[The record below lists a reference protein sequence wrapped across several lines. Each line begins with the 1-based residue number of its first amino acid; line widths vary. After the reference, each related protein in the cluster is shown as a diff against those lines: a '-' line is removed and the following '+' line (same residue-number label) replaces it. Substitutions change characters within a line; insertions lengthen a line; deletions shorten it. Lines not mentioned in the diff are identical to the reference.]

1 MPSLKGKGME
11 PKDNPKLNLNEINR
25 KLAKSEGREYYRSLD
40 EVAGTP
46 EFKKFLEDEFPNR
59 STLLAMDRRNFLKVM
74 GASLALAGLSG
85 CRFLP
90 QEKIKPY
97 VKAPEDIIPGKSLRY
112 ATAMVRRGEALG
124 LVVESKMGR
133 PTKIEGNDLH
143 PASLGSTDVFA
154 QAELLTLYDP
164 DRGRNVL
171 NEGQIATY
179 EEFLKAA
186 REALAT
192 SKNARIVTD
201 RIASPTLRSQLQAL
215 VKQHP
220 GAEWIEWEPFND
232 DNALEGSGL
241 VFGTYHETVYDLS
254 KADAIVSLDCS
265 LFDEGPWS
273 VRYAR
278 DFAAS
283 RKVEG
288 AEPVMNRLYVFESGV
303 TTAGLASDHRFAV
316 KSSEIAGI
324 AQQLLSAIENGSSSG
339 TFDASTISEIAADL
353 MAKKG
358 KAVVVAGLHQ
368 PAEVHALALRIN
380 NAIGASDN
388 TLHLKRTNR
397 RPLGSDAKKL
407 VAELVNGQ
415 VDWLIALSANPL
427 HTLPQASTIKEA
439 YGKIPFSASV
449 ALAEDETSAESK
461 WYVPLAHFL
470 EAWSDAEARDGT
482 VAIIQPLIKPLHD
495 AVPAHELVAS
505 LAGKPNEDY
514 EIVKGFWEAN
524 GIGDKWERALND
536 GVVPELTRGETRPV
550 PNLAT
555 RTEVRN
561 LEPFAFEVNLRPDP
575 TIDDGRYANNGWL
588 QELPKPITT
597 VTWDNTVQMSL
608 KTAEKLG
615 VENEDVVEVTVGQ
628 NKVEGPVW
636 IVPGHAD
643 DSVTLHAGY
652 GRTKCGRVGEELGFD
667 VFPLML
673 GGAIVE
679 GSVKKL
685 GKTYQIAAAQTH
697 HSMEGRDIVR
707 VGTIDDYKRDPK
719 LAPAG
724 FELPP
729 HEKTMYDHSEFD
741 NDSQQWGMSI
751 DLNTC
756 IGCNACTVACQAEN
770 NIPVVGKD
778 QVHNGREMHWIRIDN
793 YFSGKDGNFEHVVQP
808 VGCQHCEDAPCE
820 PVCPVAATVHSS
832 EGLNQMVYNRCVGT
846 RYCSNNCPYKVRR
859 FNFLNYQ
866 YNQKNF
872 DKKDDIPLLKLLNNP
887 DVTVRSRGV
896 MEKCTYCVQRINE
909 ARIEAKKQVR
919 EVKDGEIVTA
929 CQQACPTQAITFGDI
944 RDPNSKVAK
953 AKAEERNYKLLE
965 VLNTRPRTTYSARL
979 RNPNPRI
986 KA

>member
-1 MPSLKGKGME
+1 LPSVKGKGME
-11 PKDNPKLNLNEINR
+11 SKNSADLTLEEISKKLEAGNG
-25 KLAKSEGREYYRSLD
+25 KQYYRSLD

-46 EFKKFLEDEFPNR
+46 EFRKFLEDEFPNR
-59 STLLAMDRRNFLKVM
+59 STLLSMDRRQFLKVM

-90 QEKIKPY
+90 QEKIVPY

-179 EEFLKAA
+179 DEFLKAA
-186 REALAT
+186 REALAAAK
-192 SKNARIVTD
+192 SPRIVTD
-201 RIASPTLRSQLQAL
+201 RVASPTLRNQLQAL
-215 VKQHP
+215 VKAHP

-232 DNALEGSGL
+232 DSALEGSVL
-241 VFGTYHETVYDLS
+241 AFGSPYETVYDLS
-254 KADAIVSLDCS
+254 QAEAIVSLDCS

-273 VRYAR
+273 VRMAR
-278 DFAAS
+278 DFAS
-283 RKVEG
+283 GRKIEG
-288 AEPVMNRLYVFESGV
+288 SEAKMNRLYVFESGV
-303 TTAGLASDHRFAV
+303 TTAGLSADHRFTV
-316 KSSEIAGI
+316 KSSEVVDIAR
-324 AQQLLSAIENGSSSG
+324 QLVMALSDLEADGP
-339 TFDASTISEIAADL
+339 FDAATIREIAADL
-353 MAKKG
+353 IARNG
-358 KAVVVAGLHQ
+358 KAVVVAGAHQ
-368 PAEVHALALRIN
+368 PAELHAIACHIN
-380 NAIGASDN
+380 HAIGAIGRAVQYRPTDRKP
-388 TLHLKRTNR
+388 LRT
-397 RPLGSDAKKL
+397 GATKL
-407 VAELVNGQ
+407 AAELAGGR
-415 VDWLIALSANPL
+415 VDWMLTISANPL
-427 HTLPQASTIKEA
+427 STLPQADGLKEA
-439 YGKIPFSASV
+439 YKKVPFTAV
-449 ALAEDETSAESK
+449 AALYEDETAAESK

-482 VAIIQPLIKPLHD
+482 ASIIQPLILPLHN
-495 AVPAHELVAS
+495 AVPVHELVAS
-505 LAGKPNEDY
+505 ISGKPQPAYD
-514 EIVKGFWEAN
+514 IVKGFWVAKGAGEKWEKALHDGVISPAKPTEAPKPVG
-524 GIGDKWERALND
+524 GIGPA
-536 GVVPELTRGETRPV
+536 GSAAFG
-550 PNLAT
+550 
-555 RTEVRN
+555 
-561 LEPFAFEVNLRPDP
+561 FEVNLRPDP

-608 KTAEKLG
+608 NTAQRLG
-615 VENEDVVEVTVGQ
+615 VKNEDVVEVTVGQ
-628 NKVEGPVW
+628 SRVEGPVW

-652 GRTKCGRVGEELGFD
+652 GRTKCGRVGEGVGFN
-667 VFPLML
+667 VYPLMA
-673 GGAIVE
+673 GGAIAE

-685 GKTYQIAAAQTH
+685 GKAHPIAAAQTH

-707 VGTIDDYKRDPK
+707 VGSIEEYKHNPS
-719 LAPAG
+719 L
-724 FELPP
+724 EP
-729 HEKTMYDHSEFD
+729 HDAHHAKKGLTLYNDEQFK

-751 DLNTC
+751 DLNAC
-756 IGCNACTVACQAEN
+756 IGCNACTIACQAEN

-778 QVHNGREMHWIRIDN
+778 QVRNGREMHWIRIDH
-793 YFSGKDGNFEHVVQP
+793 YFSVKNGRFEHVVQP
-808 VGCQHCEDAPCE
+808 VACQHCEDAPCE
-820 PVCPVAATVHSS
+820 PVCPVAATVHSH

-909 ARIEAKKQVR
+909 ARIEAKKQLR
-919 EVKDGEIVTA
+919 KVKDGEIVTA
-929 CQQACPTQAITFGDI
+929 CQQACPTQAIVFGDVS
-944 RDPNSKVAK
+944 DPNSRVSK
-953 AKAEERNYKLLE
+953 ARAEERSYKLLE
-965 VLNTRPRTTYSARL
+965 VLNTKPRTSYSAKL